1 MKRTTLRL
9 MAGLAV
15 INLTFAACGPTA
27 TTTSKEAA
35 ITVVADE
42 ASGLKTLTLSAHAA
56 QRLGVQ
62 TAAVADRGSG
72 TVIPYASVIYDATGG
87 TWAYTTSEALVF
99 KRAAIAIEDIA
110 GDDAILSDGPPAGT
124 SVVTVGAAELYG
136 AETGVGGGH

>member
-1 MKRTTLRL
+1 MKRNALRL
-9 MAGLAV
+9 MAGLTV
-15 INLTFAACGPTA
+15 IGLTFAGCSPQA

-35 ITVVADE
+35 ITVEADE

-62 TAAVADRGSG
+62 TADVADRGAG
-72 TVIPYASVIYDATGG
+72 TVIPYAAVIYDATGG
-87 TWAYTTSEALVF
+87 TWAYTTSESLVF
-99 KRAAIAIEDIA
+99 KRAAIAIEDIT
-110 GDDAILSDGPPAGT
+110 GDEAFLSDGPPSGT